1 MKMRDYRPPYA
12 GCIFYLKYCSI
23 FPHQRHHKYKCLPL
37 LVTVLLLFSVV
48 LPSLL
53 ACIHDAT
60 THLIACTS
68 WFMQLTVVC
77 STRIGFCCTRRGLH
91 FKCSPIP
98 LAKNRSFIHATS
110 TLFNIS
116 SLQDAFWKGA
126 TLDAVKESYGY
137 NIYCCYS

>member
-12 GCIFYLKYCSI
+12 GCIFYLKYCAI

-68 WFMQLTVVC
+68 RFMQLTVMC
-77 STRIGFCCTRRGLH
+77 STKIGVYISNALPFPWLRTD
-91 FKCSPIP
+91 
-98 LAKNRSFIHATS
+98 SFIHATS